1 MQKRDNP
8 HKPGALMSMKRDR
21 LRRRRWPDKKAVSQ
35 DGEQRT
41 GKRLNEDRIL
51 NPLFIKI
58 IYLNMASGAAVSSV
72 RKWEQE
78 AEEEEATGN
87 GERGTESRKAKGG
100 PRQDKKNPAEAG
112 FMIPGL
118 PFSIRTD

>member
-41 GKRLNEDRIL
+41 GKRLNENRIV

-58 IYLNMASGAAVSSV
+58 NLFKYGVRRGGQFSPEMGAGS
-72 RKWEQE
+72 RGRRR
-78 AEEEEATGN
+78 GN
-87 GERGTESRKAKGG
+87 GKRETESRKAKGG

>member
-8 HKPGALMSMKRDR
+8 HKPGALISMKRDR

-41 GKRLNEDRIL
+41 GKRLNEDRIV
-51 NPLFIKI
+51 NSLFIKL

-78 AEEEEATGN
+78 AEEEEEETGN
-87 GERGTESRKAKGG
+87 GKRRAERRKAGLA
-100 PRQDKKNPAEAG
+100 RTKKTLPKQ
-112 FMIPGL
+112 GL
-118 PFSIRTD
+118 